1 MLKQKASVSL
11 SEASLELLYEEE
23 AVKLWEMA
31 IIEAL
36 CARKAQSRHVLPI
49 STAPRFRPELLPN
62 AGTVGS
68 QCVSDSQEMSAI
80 VLPRLLVKSALVTVV
95 QRGTMPKVPN

>member
-1 MLKQKASVSL
+1 MPGRRNLA
-11 SEASLELLYEEE
+11 
-23 AVKLWEMA
+23 
-31 IIEAL
+31 
-36 CARKAQSRHVLPI
+36 
-49 STAPRFRPELLPN
+49 TFFRFRQHRDSDPSELLPN

-68 QCVSDSQEMSAI
+68 QCASDSQEMSAI

>member
-49 STAPRFRPELLPN
+49 STASKLQPD
-62 AGTVGS
+62 
-68 QCVSDSQEMSAI
+68 SDSRGA
-80 VLPRLLVKSALVTVV
+80 KSWHGGLQQYVG
-95 QRGTMPKVPN
+95 RPKDV